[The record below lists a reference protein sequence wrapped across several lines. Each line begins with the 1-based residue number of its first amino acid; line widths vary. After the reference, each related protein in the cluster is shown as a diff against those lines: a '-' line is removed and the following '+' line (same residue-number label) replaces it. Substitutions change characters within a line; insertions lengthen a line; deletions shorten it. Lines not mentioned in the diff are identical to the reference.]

1 MHVCCVQVR
10 PVSCAKFD
18 VDRTVNTMKT
28 YDVQLIFDSM
38 WRITIR
44 YFDFWFLNIICT
56 FAVISV
62 DYVFAWT
69 LGQ

>member
-18 VDRTVNTMKT
+18 VDRTVNNMKNLRCAT
-28 YDVQLIFDSM
+28 DLWFHVADYHSL
-38 WRITIR
+38 
-44 YFDFWFLNIICT
+44 FWFLFLYIICT

-69 LGQ
+69 FGQ